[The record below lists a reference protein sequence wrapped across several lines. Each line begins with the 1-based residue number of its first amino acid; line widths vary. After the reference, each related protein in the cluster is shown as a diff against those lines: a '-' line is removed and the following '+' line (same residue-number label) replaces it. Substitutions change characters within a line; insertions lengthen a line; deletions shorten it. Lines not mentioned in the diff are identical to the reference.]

1 MQSNRDVVF
10 AREDTMFGVCQALGQ
25 DFGFNPV
32 YLRIA
37 FAVPVLFN
45 PLAAL
50 GAYLAAAVLVLF
62 SRLLVP
68 STPYQWR
75 WRRKAAAPA
84 AAEVETVAPAPVT
97 EAPALREPVAIAA

>member
-1 MQSNRDVVF
+1 MKSSADAVF
-10 AREDTMFGVCQALGQ
+10 AREDTMFGVCQAIGQ

-50 GAYLAAAVLVLF
+50 GAYVAAAVLVVF

-68 STPYQWR
+68 STPYR
-75 WRRKAAAPA
+75 WSRRRKAAAPTDA
-84 AAEVETVAPAPVT
+84 RLEGVEQVPVA
-97 EAPALREPVAIAA
+97 EAPIAREPVAIAA

>member
-1 MQSNRDVVF
+1 MESSRDVVF
-10 AREDTMFGVCQALGQ
+10 AREDTMFGVCQAIGQ

-50 GAYLAAAVLVLF
+50 GAYVAAAVLVVF

-68 STPYQWR
+68 STPYRWS
-75 WRRKAAAPA
+75 WRRKAAAP
-84 AAEVETVAPAPVT
+84 VDVVDQAPVA
-97 EAPALREPVAIAA
+97 EQLVEREPVAIAA